1 MSFLFTRIAWCLRS
15 FVTVVVLTAS
25 RCRTGSG
32 QKRFFRRLLPE
43 QFYWQ
48 PARVELCATRTT
60 VSPCIW
66 TRLPEQHKSFP
77 FAAWNP
83 QHYPL
88 SQLYLRNVFI
98 ALNTCISKGTAV
110 KCAVSSL
117 VLFRLFFSFFLSD
130 ANVLDSLVSAS
141 RQSYTFL
148 FVKVYFVIINQLFCF
163 MSCVIELRGFCM
175 LSTSLQWNIWQTE
188 LDYNQTILI
197 RFPAYNVIGLSLVF
211 LDLHPVFWWFFF
223 MAH

>member
-1 MSFLFTRIAWCLRS
+1 MAFGEWPETIFSSAASW
-15 FVTVVVLTAS
+15 TVLLAAS
-25 RCRTGSG
+25 PS
-32 QKRFFRRLLPE
+32 
-43 QFYWQ
+43 W
-48 PARVELCATRTT
+48 ELCTT

-117 VLFRLFFSFFLSD
+117 VLFQLFFFVLFISD
-130 ANVLDSLVSAS
+130 ANVLDSLVSAAS

-148 FVKVYFVIINQLFCF
+148 FVKVYFVIINQLFV
-163 MSCVIELRGFCM
+163 S
-175 LSTSLQWNIWQTE
+175 
-188 LDYNQTILI
+188 IL
-197 RFPAYNVIGLSLVF
+197 V
-211 LDLHPVFWWFFF
+211 
-223 MAH
+223 